1 MTWSEAFRPPLRPP
15 MPSATTAR
23 TQPVARGWLSRA
35 TWSCWYSRSPLW
47 MPVDAVSRYPLAML
61 QSLAAPT
68 NMMRTLDYCPRNT
81 YYRANPTAAGA
92 APADDVNSNLHS
104 PERRLIE
111 LRMEHADL
119 DALIDRAADEETVDE
134 LMMRRLKKRRLALRD
149 QIARLELVL
158 DPKEPA

>member
-1 MTWSEAFRPPLRPP
+1 
-15 MPSATTAR
+15 
-23 TQPVARGWLSRA
+23 
-35 TWSCWYSRSPLW
+35 
-47 MPVDAVSRYPLAML
+47 
-61 QSLAAPT
+61 
-68 NMMRTLDYCPRNT
+68 LD
-81 YYRANPTAAGA
+81 
-92 APADDVNSNLHS
+92 SNLHS

-119 DALIDRAADEETVDE
+119 DALIDRAEQQSPVDE